1 MQAYKL
7 ILLVGT
13 LGTMLM
19 ASACDLTT
27 PSQVNTAKIK
37 VKDKT
42 ITEVYSVDHVDLKHV
57 AATARIVLRNGNREV
72 TMTVPYLPGG
82 ETRAGDLGVA
92 YTSAFA
98 AQGVT
103 HFSVE
108 LVAMTDSQDTDK
120 AVVSYQAQVAEQPE
134 GCLRIPGY
142 EGAASMDDYGDY
154 QYGCETQADLSKMID
169 DPTDLLGKANPPDA
183 NSRRNGPITD
193 PYQAGTPNTPIK
205 GMSASS
211 GVGTSQ

>member
-1 MQAYKL
+1 MRIHRL
-7 ILLVGT
+7 IV
-13 LGTMLM
+13 LGGALGIMLM

-57 AATARIVLRNGNREV
+57 AATARIVLRNGNKEV

-82 ETRAGDLGVA
+82 GGRAGDLAEA
-92 YTSAFA
+92 YKAAFA

-103 HFSVE
+103 HFSAE

-120 AVVSYQAQVAEQPE
+120 AVVSYETQVAEQPE
-134 GCLRIPGY
+134 SCSRIPGFA
-142 EGAASMDDYGDY
+142 GADSMDDYNDY
-154 QYGCETQADLSKMID
+154 QYGCETETNLSRMID
-169 DPTDLLGKANPPDA
+169 DPTDLLGKANPPEA

-193 PYQAGTPNTPIK
+193 PYQSGTPNSPMK
-205 GMSASS
+205 GMQASS
-211 GVGTSQ
+211 IGTSQ